1 MIGKILRKLFGIKY
15 MKNFTTQ
22 VFPVSQ
28 LQEQL
33 DAMKDMKFGNRT
45 GFGLMMNYAKPSQ
58 PAKEMVIT
66 NQEIKKLLKK

>member
-1 MIGKILRKLFGIKY
+1 MEYKSNWFK
-15 MKNFTTQ
+15 
-22 VFPVSQ
+22 PSQ

-33 DAMKDMKFGNRT
+33 DALRDKKFGDKT
-45 GFGLMMNYAKPSQ
+45 GFGLMMDYTKPSQ